1 MESLSLDISRQLLEA
16 GDVAFFAGI
25 VIMAIISWSAS
36 QEIDA
41 NDKIA
46 MQWNLK
52 GKAIWR
58 SNRRF
63 GLLFAPI
70 IAAITGII
78 LSFLAHGGGGSLS
91 LELLNLS
98 IIRVG
103 VAIAFI
109 LAHILH
115 LGLVLREIK
124 SGRK

>member
-1 MESLSLDISRQLLEA
+1 MESLSLDITRQLLEA
-16 GDVAFFAGI
+16 GDVAFFAGL
-25 VIMAIISWSAS
+25 VIMTIISWSAG
-36 QEIDA
+36 QEILA
-41 NDKIA
+41 NDKIT

-52 GKAIWR
+52 GKATWR
-58 SNRRF
+58 ATRRF
-63 GLLFAPI
+63 GLLFSPI
-70 IAAITGII
+70 IAAITGLI
-78 LSFLAHGGGGSLS
+78 LSFLAHGGGDSLS

-115 LGLVLREIK
+115 LGLALREIK